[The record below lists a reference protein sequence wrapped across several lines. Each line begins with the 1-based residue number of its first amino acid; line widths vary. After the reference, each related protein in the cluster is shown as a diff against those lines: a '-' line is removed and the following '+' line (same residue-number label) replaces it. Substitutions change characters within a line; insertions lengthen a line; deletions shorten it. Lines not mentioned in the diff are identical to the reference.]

1 MSLSEIEALIPR
13 EREEFSRCA
22 ALLMAKTFV
31 LRETSENTLSR
42 EFSFIQRKFSLF
54 EEYLALSGWRL
65 YYDRQLG
72 VIYVNNS
79 EGYNKVTLNKL
90 PTQILI
96 TLRFI
101 FEEKRMSG
109 STVNV
114 VGVTVG
120 ELLAK
125 MINEL
130 NVLTK
135 KPMQKEIKEALR
147 MLEQHNIIYKLGDS
161 YDDMECR
168 IKILPSILLAVPNDK
183 CKAVYEV
190 LCAETKE
197 DENETSDEDA
207 DDQLALFFQ

>member
-1 MSLSEIEALIPR
+1 MSLSEIETLIPR

-42 EFSFIQRKFSLF
+42 EFSFIQRKFPMF
-54 EEYLALSGWRL
+54 EEYFALSGWKL

-72 VIYVNNS
+72 VIYVNNT
-79 EGYNKVTLNKL
+79 EGYNKVMLNKL
-90 PTQILI
+90 TTQMLI

-120 ELLAK
+120 ELLAR

-135 KPMQKEIKEALR
+135 KPMQKEIKESFR
-147 MLEQHNIIYKLGDS
+147 ILEQHNIIYKFGDS
-161 YDDMECR
+161 YDDMECQ
-168 IKILPSILLAVPNDK
+168 IKILPSILLAAPNDK
-183 CKAVYEV
+183 CKAVYET

-197 DENETSDEDA
+197 DEHETSDENA
-207 DDQLALFFQ
+207 DD

>member
-1 MSLSEIEALIPR
+1 MSLSEIETLIPR

-42 EFSFIQRKFSLF
+42 EFSFIQRKFPMF
-54 EEYLALSGWRL
+54 EEYFALSGWKL

-72 VIYVNNS
+72 VIYVNNT
-79 EGYNKVTLNKL
+79 EGYNKVMLNKL
-90 PTQILI
+90 TTQMLI

-135 KPMQKEIKEALR
+135 KPMQKEIKESFR
-147 MLEQHNIIYKLGDS
+147 ILEQHNIIYKFGDS
-161 YDDMECR
+161 YDDMECQV
-168 IKILPSILLAVPNDK
+168 KILPSILLAAPNDK
-183 CKAVYEV
+183 CKVVYET

-197 DENETSDEDA
+197 DEHETSDENA
-207 DDQLALFFQ
+207 DD

>member
-22 ALLMAKTFV
+22 ALLMSKTFV
-31 LRETSENTLSR
+31 PRDTAENTLSR
-42 EFSFIQRKFSLF
+42 EFSFIQRKFQLF
-54 EEYLALSGWRL
+54 EVYLALSGWQL

-72 VIYVNNS
+72 VIYVNNT
-79 EGYNKVTLNKL
+79 EGYNKVVLNKL
-90 PTQILI
+90 STQILI

-130 NVLTK
+130 NIIDK
-135 KPMQKEIKEALR
+135 RPGQKEIKESLR
-147 MLEQHNIIYKLGDS
+147 IISKKY
-161 YDDMECR
+161 Y
-168 IKILPSILLAVPNDK
+168 
-183 CKAVYEV
+183 
-190 LCAETKE
+190 
-197 DENETSDEDA
+197 
-207 DDQLALFFQ
+207 

>member
-1 MSLSEIEALIPR
+1 MSLSEIETLIPR

-42 EFSFIQRKFSLF
+42 EFSFIQRKFQLF

-72 VIYVNNS
+72 VIYVNNT
-79 EGYNKVTLNKL
+79 EGYNKVVLNKL
-90 PTQILI
+90 TTQILI

-101 FEEKRMSG
+101 FEERRMSG

-130 NVLTK
+130 NVLDK
-135 KPMQKEIKEALR
+135 RPGQKEIKESFR
-147 MLEQHNIIYKLGDS
+147 ILEQHNIIYKLGDS
-161 YDDMECR
+161 YYDMECQ

-183 CKAVYEV
+183 CKTVYDAI
-190 LCAETKE
+190 CAETKE
-197 DENETSDEDA
+197 NENETSDENA
-207 DDQLALFFQ
+207 DD